1 MIPSKPVSRKR
12 IPYGMSNYA
21 SVRRDDCY
29 FVDKTV
35 FIPELERAN
44 KFFFF
49 IRPRRFGKS
58 LTLSMLKHYYDINRA
73 DKFEQ
78 LFGGLYIGEH
88 PTEERNSYLII
99 ELDFSVIDGTLGNYK
114 SSMVRI
120 ATRNSTFSAISMPH
134 ICQPESR
141 RR

>member
-1 MIPSKPVSRKR
+1 MIPSSSNYRKR
-12 IPYGMSNYA
+12 IPYGMSNFA

-35 FIPELERAN
+35 FIPELEKSN

-73 DKFEQ
+73 DKFEE
-78 LFGGLYIGEH
+78 LFGELYIGKH
-88 PTEERNSYLII
+88 PTAERNSYLII
-99 ELDFSVIDGTLGNYK
+99 ELDFSVIDGSLG
-114 SSMVRI
+114 
-120 ATRNSTFSAISMPH
+120 
-134 ICQPESR
+134 
-141 RR
+141 